1 MFWKRTTGHGAFYG
15 LLGGTIA
22 AFLFHM
28 LSLTNGDTPGWV
40 KGGNL
45 APKLIF
51 PSDMGKNFYMALT
64 AWTVCFVL
72 TIIVSLL
79 TRQAK
84 TDEDL
89 TGLVYSLTPRK
100 KTEGEPWYMQPV
112 TLGVIILAVTVAL
125 NLIFL

>member
-1 MFWKRTTGHGAFYG
+1 
-15 LLGGTIA
+15 
-22 AFLFHM
+22 
-28 LSLTNGDTPGWV
+28 
-40 KGGNL
+40 
-45 APKLIF
+45 
-51 PSDMGKNFYMALT
+51 MALT